1 MVLVDSERA
10 RRRRGFVIF
19 DKDDDVEY
27 SIAPILILDIPSGLL
42 VCVKTVCG
50 NNDERIALA
59 IGDHDERQ
67 FLRAGLVA

>member
-50 NNDERIALA
+50 NITMKE
-59 IGDHDERQ
+59 
-67 FLRAGLVA
+67 